1 MSANRI
7 MLNSSLH
14 RRGNPFKHIV
24 ENLIERMSNCVDVDL
39 TQDQDLFYNL
49 CLHLEPMIYRLKNRI
64 YITNPMLFEIKQQY
78 HLMFDLTW
86 MIMDSIRTTL
96 GVTLTEDEVGFLM
109 LHFQNALEKKKK
121 SKRILVV
128 CPNGITTSELIA
140 NRIRSVLPPLD
151 IIEAASIDTINS
163 FELRSIDFIVST
175 IPLKSLDKPVVVV
188 SMLINDS
195 DIQRIEE
202 LYKKKLS
209 IPKEADVRFIE
220 IPQYLHEKNIYI
232 NGGKITKD
240 EIIHQVCTGLNK
252 EGCVDAHFETSVWE
266 REQKGGTDIAVGGAI
281 PHGAVSTV
289 RKTQL
294 ALWINKEP
302 VKWSKYRVKVIV
314 FFALNSEDTAK
325 TKVILEEAFSLIK
338 TKEMIEKL
346 SSMKNKKAVIKYIFG
361 GSRFD

>member
-1 MSANRI
+1 
-7 MLNSSLH
+7 
-14 RRGNPFKHIV
+14 
-24 ENLIERMSNCVDVDL
+24 
-39 TQDQDLFYNL
+39 
-49 CLHLEPMIYRLKNRI
+49 
-64 YITNPMLFEIKQQY
+64 MLFEIKQQY

-163 FELRSIDFIVST
+163 FELMSIDFIVST

-209 IPKEADVRFIE
+209 IPKPTDVG
-220 IPQYLHEKNIYI
+220 NM
-232 NGGKITKD
+232 
-240 EIIHQVCTGLNK
+240 C
-252 EGCVDAHFETSVWE
+252 
-266 REQKGGTDIAVGGAI
+266 
-281 PHGAVSTV
+281 
-289 RKTQL
+289 
-294 ALWINKEP
+294 
-302 VKWSKYRVKVIV
+302 
-314 FFALNSEDTAK
+314 
-325 TKVILEEAFSLIK
+325 SL
-338 TKEMIEKL
+338 
-346 SSMKNKKAVIKYIFG
+346 S
-361 GSRFD
+361 